1 MIPGI
6 FQSDCLF
13 SIYFLYNLLMTRLG
27 CRCVAESVLENVR
40 KETQAF
46 IDKGNR
52 APSLAVVLVGSDPA
66 SQTYVRKKAEAAES
80 LGFLHFQYTFDED
93 SKEDDILSL
102 VGKLNESEDVDGILV
117 QLPLPSHISEKKVI
131 DAISPEKDVDGFSPL
146 SMGRLLAGYHDN
158 VPCTPKGIM
167 RMLEYYEIPMKGQ
180 DVVIIG
186 RSNIVGRPLSILMSE
201 KGADGTVTLCHS
213 KTRDIKK
220 YTSSADIVVVAVGS
234 PGFLTSDMVK
244 DGCTIID
251 VGITRVKDE
260 SKKKGYR
267 VVGDVDMESFRDR
280 DVKLSP
286 VPGGVGVMTVA
297 MLMEN
302 TIRAA
307 LKRKGERI

>member
-46 IDKGNR
+46 IDKGNK

-131 DAISPEKDVDGFSPL
+131 DAISPEKDVDGFSPVN
-146 SMGRLLAGYHDN
+146 MGRLAIGEESFI
-158 VPCTPKGIM
+158 PCTPKGIM
-167 RMLEYYEIPMKGQ
+167 RTLSYYGIETAGKKA
-180 DVVIIG
+180 VVIG
-186 RSNIVGRPLSILMSE
+186 RSNIVGKPMALLLMQ
-201 KGADGTVTLCHS
+201 KGIDATVTVCNT
-213 KTRDIKK
+213 KTPDLRE
-220 YTSSADIVVVAVGS
+220 YTKDADIIIVATGHPETIDS
-234 PGFLTSDMVK
+234 SYVK
-244 DGCTIID
+244 DGAAVID
-251 VGITRVKDE
+251 VGVNRIKDE
-260 SKKKGYR
+260 TREKGFR
-267 VVGDVDMESFRDR
+267 LVGDADYSSFKDR
-280 DVKLSP
+280 DVMITP
-286 VPGGVGVMTVA
+286 VPGGVGLMTVS

-302 TIRAA
+302 TLEAA
-307 LKRKGERI
+307 VKRRGR